1 MNLSIITNQLI
12 VLFLIILLGYLLYK
26 TGIMTESF
34 NKQLTKLVL
43 HVTMPALIL
52 DSVLDDAASLPPK
65 TVAAAFAVAIVMY
78 LLLPPVSHL
87 ITLILRAPAQQMGIY
102 DFAGIYGNVG
112 FMGFPLISA
121 ILGPDA
127 LLVTAIFNIVF
138 NLSAYTIGVLII
150 SRGASHKERLSPKKL
165 LSPGILL
172 SVLAIVVYLMHIR
185 LPQTIC
191 SAIGSIGSLTSPLA
205 MMLIGATLATMPVK
219 EMLNEKRTYVFL
231 LLRQIILP
239 LLCWPIMKF
248 LIHDTL
254 LLTVSFIMLSV
265 PVANTCVL
273 FATNY
278 DLDTKIAAK
287 CVFVTTLLCVLTIPV
302 LLIVC
307 LGI

>member
-1 MNLSIITNQLI
+1 MNLSVITNQLI

-52 DSVLDDAASLPPK
+52 DSVLDDAASLPPQ

-87 ITLILRAPAQQMGIY
+87 ITLILRAPAGQAGIY

-150 SRGASHKERLSPKKL
+150 SRGASRREKLSPKKL

-172 SVLAIVVYLMHIR
+172 SVLAIIVYLMHIR
-185 LPQTIC
+185 LPQTVC

-239 LLCWPIMKF
+239 LLCWPLMKL

-287 CVFVTTLLCVLTIPV
+287 CVFVTTLLCVLTIPL